1 MRKPVR
7 PRPGSQGSPE
17 DAPEELVRPR
27 RAPAAGTAG
36 TADSGDSAD
45 SPGSADSADG
55 TGRFARASRRGR
67 TGTAPSASSSRSTA
81 SAASSAE
88 PPSATTPE
96 LPPRRDPDALEPGR
110 RSLSLFGRRAGRGA
124 VATGEERGS
133 GTVAPPADRV
143 VSTGL
148 TDRLEERRRALRS
161 LRLRRLGAGA
171 GAVVLVAVLVWALL
185 FSPLLALRTSAV
197 SVKGSD
203 GTVTPAQVRKVL
215 EADEGTSILRLST
228 GRVEEEVTDA
238 LVRVRSAQVSRDPL
252 HGLTVT
258 LTMRVPVAAQQTDA
272 GWKVMDGDGVVLE
285 TAEEQPS
292 GVVIVAAADG
302 QDALTGTQVKAVAKA
317 VGSLDKTTRGQVA
330 QGTASSTG
338 QVTLTLTSGATVV
351 WGDTSESALKARV
364 LAVLLEQGAQTY
376 DVSSPRTPTT
386 S

>member
-7 PRPGSQGSPE
+7 PRPGSQDSPG
-17 DAPEELVRPR
+17 DAHEELARPG
-27 RAPAAGTAG
+27 RASAAGTAG
-36 TADSGDSAD
+36 TAGSGDSAD
-45 SPGSADSADG
+45 SADDA
-55 TGRFARASRRGR
+55 GRSGRPPRRGR
-67 TGTAPSASSSRSTA
+67 TGTAPSAASSHST
-81 SAASSAE
+81 ASSAE
-88 PPSATTPE
+88 PPSASTPE
-96 LPPRRDPDALEPGR
+96 LPPRRDPDALGPGH
-110 RSLSLFGRRAGRGA
+110 RSLALFGRRPSRAEVGAREDRRG
-124 VATGEERGS
+124 
-133 GTVAPPADRV
+133 GTVVSPADRV

-161 LRLRRLGAGA
+161 LRLRRLGVGA

-185 FSPLLALRTSAV
+185 FSPLLALRTSDV
-197 SVKGSD
+197 TVKGSD
-203 GTVTPAQVRKVL
+203 GTVKPAQVRKVL
-215 EADEGTSILRLST
+215 EAEEGTSILRLRT
-228 GRVEEEVTDA
+228 GDLEQEVADS
-238 LVRVRSAQVSRDPL
+238 LVRVRSTQVSLDPL

-258 LTMRVPVAAQQTDA
+258 LTMRVAVAAQQTDA

-285 TAEEQPS
+285 TDEEQPS
-292 GVVIVAAADG
+292 GVVVVAAADG